1 MRRIGLPLCAV
12 FLLAPAA
19 ASAGPWV
26 PAPGDGYIQG
36 GVSFFSAQEG
46 QREGVATGL
55 AYRTTTFSLY
65 GELGLPGRL
74 MLTSYVPFVLGTNE
88 SEASGI
94 VYSHDSLGDL
104 TFALDHAPLA
114 SFPLAFGVEVKV
126 PGYSDPSQYEN
137 ADGIDGVLFDESKFP
152 VLGDNNVDVTP
163 RVQLGHSLSA
173 FPMWMQV
180 SLGYRFRSCQLH
192 GSGRC
197 RDFGDG
203 PVVDG
208 SIGAWV
214 WDEHLALQLY
224 TKGNI
229 VTEPDTVNTIPSEE
243 SLYLQG
249 KVTVANP
256 ALPGAS
262 LSVGVGG
269 IPYANNA
276 ANGYDV
282 SVSLAYKF

>member
-1 MRRIGLPLCAV
+1 MLRLWLLICAV
-12 FLLAPAA
+12 FLLGP
-19 ASAGPWV
+19 SSSEAGPWV
-26 PAPGDGYIQG
+26 PAVGDGYIQG

-65 GELGLPGRL
+65 GEFGLPGRL
-74 MLTSYVPFVLGTNE
+74 MLTSYIPFVLGTNE
-88 SEASGI
+88 SEASG
-94 VYSHDSLGDL
+94 VLYRHDSLGDL
-104 TFALDHAPLA
+104 TFALDHAPIR
-114 SFPLAFGVEVKV
+114 SFPFAFGIEVKV
-126 PGYSDPSQYEN
+126 PGYSDPSQYDG
-137 ADGIDGVLFDESKFP
+137 ASGIDDVLFDEAKFP
-152 VLGDNNVDVTP
+152 VLGDNNVDVIP
-163 RVQLGHSLSA
+163 RVQIGHSLSG
-173 FPMWMQV
+173 FPMWMQM

-208 SIGAWV
+208 SIGVWAWE
-214 WDEHLALQLY
+214 EHLAVQLY

-229 VTEPDTVNTIPSEE
+229 VTEPDAVNTVPTEE

-249 KVTVANP
+249 RVTLATS

-262 LSVGVGG
+262 LAFGVGG

-276 ANGYDV
+276 ANGYDL
-282 SVSLAYKF
+282 SFSLAYKF